1 MAGNKN
7 KHIFSKYCMLPV
19 AGITGFFIVAILFAT
34 PVQAVTISQINV
46 ELVLRPGETI
56 EQLVQ
61 LYDESFTGAT
71 VYPVVYNFTAD
82 PDSEGSALI
91 LTDPK
96 DLKPDRAWVQWSK
109 EEIVAANVV
118 EGEEGV
124 DVEADEDIEGGSD
137 EDAEEETELGYGQED
152 VALKLPVEGTLYDFP
167 YRIEVP
173 QDAEPGT
180 HLISLVFQ
188 LKPAEQID
196 SVGSAVYIGSNV
208 ATNIFV
214 KVLGATIDD
223 IDVEFKSGV
232 FTNKEPNI
240 PASERKDS
248 FVEKRFF
255 LKPPVDFLVTVDNQ
269 GNTHQKPDGN
279 IKIVNDL
286 WGSRTEEIQVNEVN
300 KIVLPGTNRT
310 FEVEG
315 YGQGFMFGKYR
326 AKITLLYGDPL
337 KPVQKEIAFWI
348 VPLVEILIVSAAIL
362 PLIIIIIIIRK
373 LRKKKRLRKEKEK
386 EEEMRQKIIEDLKGG
401 KGSKK
406 TDEPERSKGHKDKS
420 GIQKNK
426 KSVPEN
432 TRKTKK

>member
-1 MAGNKN
+1 MEGNKN

-19 AGITGFFIVAILFAT
+19 AGITVFFIITVLFAA
-34 PVQAVTISQINV
+34 PAKAITISQLNV
-46 ELVLRPGETI
+46 EIVVRPGETI

-61 LYDESFTGAT
+61 LYDESFTGVT
-71 VYPVVYNFTAD
+71 VYPVVYNFTAS
-82 PDSEGSALI
+82 PNSEGSALI
-91 LTDPK
+91 LTDPE
-96 DLKPDRAWVQWSK
+96 DLKPDRAWVKWSK
-109 EEIVAANVV
+109 EEITAANTDESDEVV
-118 EGEEGV
+118 EAET
-124 DVEADEDIEGGSD
+124 D

-152 VALKLPVEGTLYDFP
+152 VPLKLPVEGTLYDFP

-173 QDAEPGT
+173 QGAEPGT

-188 LKPAEQID
+188 LRPAEQTITE
-196 SVGSAVYIGSNV
+196 GAAVYIGSNV

-232 FTNKEPNI
+232 FAKKGPDVTV
-240 PASERKDS
+240 AERKES
-248 FVEKRFF
+248 FLPKSFF
-255 LKPPVDFLVTVDNQ
+255 LKPPVDFLVTISNK

-300 KIVLPGTNRT
+300 KIILPGTDRT
-310 FEVEG
+310 FEVES

-348 VPLVEILIVSAAIL
+348 VPLVEILIALGIIL
-362 PLIIIIIIIRK
+362 LIIIIIIVIRK
-373 LRKKKRLRKEKEK
+373 FRKKGKAKKELEREEKLR
-386 EEEMRQKIIEDLKGG
+386 QQIIEELKGKKLTPDEKDQSKVKFSPG
-401 KGSKK
+401 QENKQKSKK
-406 TDEPERSKGHKDKS
+406 K
-420 GIQKNK
+420 QKNK
-426 KSVPEN
+426 K
-432 TRKTKK
+432 K

>member
-7 KHIFSKYCMLPV
+7 KHIIGKYYMLSLSGCV
-19 AGITGFFIVAILFAT
+19 AFFIGAILFAT
-34 PVQAVTISQINV
+34 PAKAITISQINV

-71 VYPVVYNFTAD
+71 VYPVVYNFTAS
-82 PDSEGSALI
+82 PTSEGSALI

-96 DLKPDRAWVQWSK
+96 DLKPDRAWVKWSK

-124 DVEADEDIEGGSD
+124 DVEADEDIEGETD
-137 EDAEEETELGYGQED
+137 EDAEEETGLGYGQED
-152 VALKLPVEGTLYDFP
+152 VPLKLPVEGTLYDFP

-188 LKPAEQID
+188 LRPAEKTITE
-196 SVGSAVYIGSNV
+196 GAAVYIGSNV

-232 FTNKEPNI
+232 FAKKGPDVTV
-240 PASERKDS
+240 AERKEFFLPKS
-248 FVEKRFF
+248 FF
-255 LKPPVDFLVTVDNQ
+255 LKPPVDFLVTVDNK

-279 IKIVNDL
+279 IKVVNDL
-286 WGSRTEEIQVNEVN
+286 FGSRTEEIQVNEVN
-300 KIVLPGTNRT
+300 KIILPGTERT
-310 FEVEG
+310 FEVSS

-337 KPVQKEIAFWI
+337 KPLEKEIAFWI
-348 VPLVEILIVSAAIL
+348 VPVTEMSIAGGGVIVIAVPSFILWRIL
-362 PLIIIIIIIRK
+362 RKRRIRFTIEREEK
-373 LRKKKRLRKEKEK
+373 LR
-386 EEEMRQKIIEDLKGG
+386 QQIIEELKGKKG
-401 KGSKK
+401 KSDIKVQKK
-406 TDEPERSKGHKDKS
+406 GQKKEAQNEWKRVKKG
-420 GIQKNK
+420 K
-426 KSVPEN
+426 K
-432 TRKTKK
+432 